1 MIKKHKEDICGSRK
15 KNKKHTWVVTMCPKH
30 TQHTVVTTV
39 ALTSK
44 NLPLQSSHFKMFQF
58 KWVWMKYITALM
70 PKTTIHSPQVKALTG
85 VRVMQ
90 WACLISDL
98 FILGTFCTQCCR
110 KIKLHNEDFFFCLL
124 DRKIFL
130 TVSLSCRNSLNL
142 VSGRTV
148 RHGTASRSPVSFLM
162 LWWVALKNVTDSQ
175 RLRQQ

>member
-1 MIKKHKEDICGSRK
+1 MYHLFICKARSLKTTNQVHLIHDKKTKKIFVANEKEEEEEK
-15 KNKKHTWVVTMCPKH
+15 QHTWVVTVCPKH
-30 TQHTVVTTV
+30 THSTQLWPL
-39 ALTSK
+39 ALTSE

-110 KIKLHNEDFFFCLL
+110 KMKLHNEDFFLFCLL

-130 TVSLSCRNSLNL
+130 LCRSAEETV
-142 VSGRTV
+142 
-148 RHGTASRSPVSFLM
+148 
-162 LWWVALKNVTDSQ
+162 
-175 RLRQQ
+175 